1 MKGKYFLTAVILLFA
16 AYTSNGQGKFTETVT
31 IGYVSQS
38 MVQQQ
43 TYTIPS
49 GYTYNGQNPVYN
61 YSNYNNIGMDS
72 SNVPLTVT
80 KQSNGN
86 DTTITVSQKTV
97 YRTIYTFNLNQIKY
111 TSTNNLSITS
121 VKLYY
126 GTTGSGYTFKFT
138 QPASDPASL
147 SEEWLTVGN
156 SSSKQTGIPYSGYLV
171 DPASGLSS
179 AISSSLPA
187 GTMYLG
193 AMSESESTNGST
205 AGLTISY
212 LEVTYQ
218 RDNEA
223 RTVTAQNDMHG
234 YTGGQIYWDG
244 GLVTSPQSQILYEGV
259 TDTFGVN
266 TPQNYGSYQYIWNT
280 GAINTS
286 IWKKKING
294 GPTTSQGSDTSV
306 SYTTTWN
313 EVGTITYTAYMKRMV
328 NVTFTGGG
336 GTVSIDSG
344 AQQSFPQT
352 RTVIEKNPISAVASG
367 YTANGITYTFNN
379 SWTTSGGQ
387 VISSTTLYPTQHE
400 TYSANYTAS
409 ISGNVTLNGNIDVP
423 SGQTFT
429 IPSGATVNLNGF
441 YIKSTGGTIINNG
454 SVTGLAATV
463 TSGGSIKGFFPT
475 VQPAVSYAS
484 SGYSVQIQPG
494 TFTEN
499 LTVPSGV
506 TVNGAGAT
514 STIVNGTVTFSN
526 VGFSS
531 LAFLTVTN
539 RINTIFSNNI
549 TLDNIT
555 AGSNSYFDIANSTA
569 INITNITSSMPETW
583 AIYSHSGSDFLVMG
597 GTLNNKTDAIHLQ
610 DNSYADIFQVYF
622 CTNSSYD
629 IVSFSST
636 ANAYGCTFTSS
647 TPGGSVYGN
656 VYWSSW
662 NSCGGGGGGGF
673 LGAAKGTDEV
683 STITTDDPAAN
694 EYALLMK
701 SYRAVNDK
709 VREDK
714 NTDKHSVVK
723 NYDKEYRDLINKYKQ
738 FIKKYPGSKYAVS
751 LLYRI
756 SGVLLTLNDP
766 GELSSYMQSIA
777 EDSKLQ
783 NLKPYALTALVSKQI
798 KTGNFRNAIDS
809 YERLVKRYP
818 SNSLTVEWLYAEG
831 SVYKHLLKDRQK
843 AYEIFARIIKD
854 YPDSPTA
861 RSAKNEIGSEKTGSL
876 LAMKKQA
883 NETPKGF
890 SADNYPNPFNPSTVI
905 RFNIPVAG
913 RVTLKI
919 YDVLGREVRA
929 LIDQEMTAGR
939 HDIKWEGNNNAGSGV
954 ASGIYIYRLKYNN
967 EVLNKKM
974 LLLR

>member
-16 AYTSNGQGKFTETVT
+16 AYTSNGQGKFTETAT
-31 IGYVSQS
+31 IFYTSQS

-49 GYTYNGQNPVYN
+49 GYTYSGQNPAYN
-61 YSNYNNIGMDS
+61 NANYNIGMDS
-72 SNVPLTVT
+72 SNVQLSVT
-80 KQSNGN
+80 KQSNSH

-97 YRTIYTFNLNQIKY
+97 YRTIYTFYLNSIKY
-111 TSTNNLSITS
+111 TSTNHLTITN
-121 VKLYY
+121 VKLHYSTSTY
-126 GTTGSGYTFKFT
+126 NYTFKIT
-138 QPASDPASL
+138 QPSSNPNSY
-147 SEEWLTVGN
+147 SEQWATVGN
-156 SSSKQTGIPYSGYLV
+156 STSKQTGIPYSGNLV

-179 AISSSLPA
+179 AIISSLPA

-193 AMSESESTNGST
+193 VLSESESTNGSNANIGT
-205 AGLTISY
+205 FY

-223 RTVTAQNDMHG
+223 RTVKAQNDMHG

-244 GLVTSPQSQILYEGV
+244 ELVTSPQSQILYEGV
-259 TDTFGVN
+259 THTFGVY
-266 TPQNYGSYQYIWNT
+266 TPQNYDSYQYIWNT
-280 GAINTS
+280 GGTNTS
-286 IWKKKING
+286 KWKKKING
-294 GPTTSQGSDTSV
+294 GNTTVQGSSTSV
-306 SYTTTWN
+306 NYTTTWN
-313 EVGTITYTAYMKRMV
+313 EVGTITFTDYMKRMC

-336 GTVSIDSG
+336 GTVSINDG
-344 AQQSFPQT
+344 AQQTFPQT
-352 RTVIEKNPISAVASG
+352 RTVIEENPISAVASG
-367 YTANGITYTFNN
+367 YTSNGITHTFNN

-400 TYSANYTAS
+400 TYSANYTSS

-429 IPSGATVNLNGF
+429 IPSGTTVNLNGF

-494 TFTEN
+494 TFTDN

-506 TVNGAGAT
+506 TVNGAGAS
-514 STIVNGTVTFSN
+514 STTLNGTVTFSN
-526 VGFSS
+526 VSFSS

-583 AIYSHSGSDFLVMG
+583 AIYSHSGSDFLFMG

-610 DNSYADIFQVYF
+610 DNSYADIFQAYF

-636 ANAYGCTFTSS
+636 ANAYGCIFTSS
-647 TPGGSVYGN
+647 TPGGSVFGN

-662 NSCGGGGGGGF
+662 SSCGGGGGGGF
-673 LGAAKGTDEV
+673 LGAAKGTNGV
-683 STITTDDPAAN
+683 STVTTDDPAAN
-694 EYALLMK
+694 EYASLMRN
-701 SYRAVNDK
+701 YREVNNK

-723 NYDKEYRDLINKYKQ
+723 KHDKEYRNLIKKCKQ

-756 SGVLLTLNDP
+756 SGVLLTLDDP
-766 GELSSYMQSIA
+766 GELSSYMQSITG
-777 EDSKLQ
+777 DSKLQ
-783 NLKPYALTALVSKQI
+783 GLKPYALTALASKQI
-798 KTGNFRNAIDS
+798 KTRNFSDAIDS
-809 YERLVKRYP
+809 YENLLTTYP
-818 SNSLTVEWLYAEG
+818 SNSLAVEWLYSEG
-831 SVYKHLLKDRQK
+831 IVYKYLLKDKQK
-843 AYEIFARIIKD
+843 ANNIFTKIITN

-861 RSAKNEIGSEKTGSL
+861 QSAKNEMGNKKTGNSL
-876 LAMKKQA
+876 AKKKQA
-883 NETPKGF
+883 KKTPKGF

-905 RFNIPVAG
+905 RFNIPDAG

-929 LIDQEMTAGR
+929 LIDQEMAAGR

-954 ASGIYIYRLKYNN
+954 ASGIYIYRLKYNDK
-967 EVLNKKM
+967 VLNKKM